1 MRLIG
6 SQYRETGAFFRKK
19 LAFPTLFCTLFFFSV
34 VFLSGWG
41 FQQNQELLEQA
52 TEQIFTLFE
61 GKNLEIEGHISPL
74 LLLANNLIASAEGML
89 LGLIPFLF
97 LPLVTLAI
105 NAAVI
110 GGLGAYSIQLLG
122 WRFIL
127 AGILPHGI
135 FELPALLLAG
145 AMGVRL
151 CLEMI
156 RWVLRKPCTHT
167 FPELLMETARFFL
180 LIVTPLLVLAG
191 LAEGYLTPLVLELV
205 MGGV

>member
-34 VFLSGWG
+34 VFLSGWV

-61 GKNLEIEGHISPL
+61 GKNLEIEGRISPL

-97 LPLVTLAI
+97 
-105 NAAVI
+105 
-110 GGLGAYSIQLLG
+110 
-122 WRFIL
+122 L

-205 MGGV
+205 MGGI

>member
-34 VFLSGWG
+34 VFLSGWV

-89 LGLIPFLF
+89 LGLLPFLF

-110 GGLGAYSIQLLG
+110 GQTYESVG
-122 WRFIL
+122 WAPIPFNCS
-127 AGILPHGI
+127 
-135 FELPALLLAG
+135 AG
-145 AMGVRL
+145 ALFWRASCRMEYSNCRHF
-151 CLEMI
+151 CLRVQWECGSAS
-156 RWVLRKPCTHT
+156 R
-167 FPELLMETARFFL
+167 
-180 LIVTPLLVLAG
+180 
-191 LAEGYLTPLVLELV
+191 
-205 MGGV
+205 